1 MLFNSLN
8 FLLFFIGFCLI
19 YFRLGLTGQNRLLFF
34 GGLFFYGFWKPTMV
48 LLLLFCIAFNFA
60 GGIWLGRTSSQSRQK
75 NIFAFLIVLN
85 LGILI
90 FFKYI
95 LFLLSVWNDTLGIL
109 FPYSILP
116 VPEILLPVGISF
128 YTFHN
133 ISYLSDIRSGKI
145 LPCSNFIRFGV
156 YDLFFPLLL
165 AGPIERPDSLLPQIE
180 SERVVS
186 RVLPRVV
193 PRVLPENGFVS
204 GAVLFFWGIFKKV
217 FIGDH
222 LLLFTGKAMEPG
234 IQLPTG
240 TVFWIAFCFAF
251 QVYADFSGYTDA
263 ARGLAKMLRFRL
275 TLNFNF
281 PFISSSPSEFWK
293 RWHISLST
301 WLRDYLYIP
310 LGGNRVSLF
319 RQNLNLMIVW
329 ILGGLWHGATYGYLV
344 WGFYCGLQVVVYNL
358 IRKYVLD
365 LIPENIRIFQ
375 YFIKLMGIFSTFWMF
390 ALGLLLF
397 QVRSPGE
404 LLALI
409 LNAVGGVYWNPVFAA
424 KLFFLLLPLI
434 VVETWMILSGGTD
447 LFLEK
452 IVSKPLRYVSLSF
465 GVGILFC
472 LFGVFEKKE
481 FFYFQF

>member
-8 FLLFFIGFCLI
+8 FLLFFIAFCMI

-34 GGLFFYGFWKPTMV
+34 GGLFFYGFWKPEMV
-48 LLLLFCIAFNFA
+48 LLLLVCISFNFA
-60 GGIWLGRTSSQSRQK
+60 GGIWLGRSSERRQK
-75 NIFAFLIVLN
+75 RIFVFLIVLN

-95 LFLLSVWNDTLGIL
+95 LFLLSVWNDTLGVL
-109 FPYSILP
+109 FSFSVLTF
-116 VPEILLPVGISF
+116 PEILLPVGISF

-145 LPCSNFIRFGV
+145 SPCSNFIRFGV

-180 SERVVS
+180 AERVAS
-186 RVLPRVV
+186 
-193 PRVLPENGFVS
+193 EDGFIS
-204 GAVLFFWGIFKKV
+204 GAILFFWGIFKKV

-222 LLLFTGKAMEPG
+222 LLLFTGKSMESG
-234 IQLPTG
+234 IQLPPG
-240 TVFWIAFCFAF
+240 MVLWIAFSFAF

-263 ARGLAKMLRFRL
+263 ARGLAKILGFKL
-275 TLNFNF
+275 SLNFNF

-310 LGGNRVSLF
+310 LGGNRISLF

-358 IRKYVLD
+358 MQRYVL
-365 LIPENIRIFQ
+365 LLVPNNIQIFK
-375 YFIKLMGIFSTFWMF
+375 YSIKVMGALSTFWMF

-397 QVRSPGE
+397 KVHSPGE
-404 LLALI
+404 LWGLI
-409 LNAVGGVYWNPVFAA
+409 LNATAGFYWNPVFGA
-424 KLFFLLLPLI
+424 KLFFLLLPLMI
-434 VVETWMILSGGTD
+434 VEFWMIVSGGTD
-447 LFLEK
+447 SFLEK
-452 IVSKPLRYVSLSF
+452 IVSSPLRWGSLSF
-465 GVGILFC
+465 GIGILFC

>member
-8 FLLFFIGFCLI
+8 FLVFFVCFLLL
-19 YFRLGLTGQNRLLFF
+19 YFRFGKLGQNRLLFF
-34 GGLFFYGFWKPTMV
+34 GGLFFYGFWKPEMV
-48 LLLLFCIAFNFA
+48 FLLLFCIAFNFA
-60 GGIWLGRTSSQSRQK
+60 GGIYLGKEKGSKQK
-75 NIFAFLIVLN
+75 RIFISLISLN

-95 LFLLSVWNDTLGIL
+95 LFLLSIWNDTLGVL
-109 FPYSILP
+109 FPGTGVVL
-116 VPEILLPVGISF
+116 PEILLPVGISF

-145 LPCSNFIRFGV
+145 LPCVDFIRFGV

-180 SERVVS
+180 NERTVTQ
-186 RVLPRVV
+186 
-193 PRVLPENGFVS
+193 NGFFS
-204 GAVLFFWGIFKKV
+204 GIILFLWGIFKKV

-234 IQLPTG
+234 MELAPGMI
-240 TVFWIAFCFAF
+240 FWVAFCFAF

-263 ARGLAKMLRFRL
+263 ARGLAKMLGFRL

-281 PFISSSPSEFWK
+281 PFISSNPSEFWR

-310 LGGNRVSLF
+310 LGGNRVSVL
-319 RQNLNLMIVW
+319 RQNVNLMIVW
-329 ILGGLWHGATYGYLV
+329 VLGGLWHGATYGYLV
-344 WGFYCGLQVVVYNL
+344 WGCYCGLQVVGYNL
-358 IRKYVLD
+358 FQKYVLRF
-365 LIPENIRIFQ
+365 LSLNIPFLEWVL
-375 YFIKLMGIFSTFWMF
+375 KLLGVLSTFWMF

-397 QVRSPGE
+397 QVHSPEE
-404 LLALI
+404 LWTLV
-409 LNAVGGVYWNPVFAA
+409 LNGIGGIFWNSIFAG
-424 KLFFLLLPLI
+424 KLLFLLFPLLI
-434 VVETWMILSGGTD
+434 VEPWMILSGGTD
-447 LFLEK
+447 SFLDR
-452 IVSKPLRYVSLSF
+452 IVTRPFRWIPISF
-465 GVGILFC
+465 GIVVLFC
-472 LFGVFEKKE
+472 LFGVYEKKE

>member
-1 MLFNSLN
+1 MLFNSLS
-8 FLLFFIGFCLI
+8 FLLFFVVFCLI

-34 GGLFFYGFWKPTMV
+34 GGLFFYGFWKAEMV
-48 LLLLFCIAFNFA
+48 LLLLVCISFNFA
-60 GGIWLGRTSSQSRQK
+60 GGIWLGRSSERFQK
-75 NIFAFLIVLN
+75 RIFVFLIVLN

-109 FPYSILP
+109 LP
-116 VPEILLPVGISF
+116 SSVLSFPEIFLPVGISF

-145 LPCSNFIRFGV
+145 SPCSNFIRFGV

-180 SERVVS
+180 AERVI
-186 RVLPRVV
+186 
-193 PRVLPENGFVS
+193 EEDGFIS
-204 GAVLFFWGIFKKV
+204 GAILFFWGIFKKV

-222 LLLFTGKAMEPG
+222 LSLFTDKAMETG
-234 IQLPTG
+234 IQLPPG
-240 TVFWIAFCFAF
+240 MVLWIAFSFAF

-263 ARGLAKMLRFRL
+263 ARGLAKMLGFRL
-275 TLNFNF
+275 SLNFNF

-310 LGGNRVSLF
+310 LGGNRISLF

-344 WGFYCGLQVVVYNL
+344 WGFYCGLQVVVYNF
-358 IRKYVLD
+358 IQKYVSF
-365 LIPENIRIFQ
+365 PGRKNIQIFE
-375 YFIKLMGIFSTFWMF
+375 YLIKLIGILSTFWMF

-397 QVRSPGE
+397 RVSSPGE
-404 LLALI
+404 LWALI
-409 LNAVGGVYWNPVFAA
+409 LNAISGVYWNPVFGA
-424 KLFFLLLPLI
+424 KLFFLLLPLV
-434 VVETWMILSGGTD
+434 VVEFWMIVSGGTD
-447 LFLEK
+447 SFLGK
-452 IVSKPLRYVSLSF
+452 IVTRPLRLVSLSF
-465 GVGILFC
+465 WIGILFC

>member
-8 FLLFFIGFCLI
+8 FLIFFFIFFLI
-19 YFRLGLTGQNRLLFF
+19 YLRLGIFGQNRLLFV
-34 GGLFFYGFWKPTMV
+34 GGLFFYGFWKPEMV
-48 LLLLFCIAFNFA
+48 FLLLFCIALNFA
-60 GGIWLGRTSSQSRQK
+60 GGIWIGRRENKKQRQ
-75 NIFAFLIVLN
+75 IFILLICIN
-85 LGILI
+85 LAILI

-95 LFLLSVWNDTLGIL
+95 LFLLSIWNDTFGIV
-109 FPYSILP
+109 FPKSTILI
-116 VPEILLPVGISF
+116 PEIVLPVGISF

-145 LPCSNFIRFGV
+145 IPCENFIRFGV

-180 SERVVS
+180 NQRMVDTD
-186 RVLPRVV
+186 
-193 PRVLPENGFVS
+193 GFLS
-204 GAVLFFWGIFKKV
+204 GAILFGWGIFKKV

-222 LLLFTGKAMEPG
+222 LLLFTRKAMDPG
-234 IQLPTG
+234 MELPSG
-240 TVFWIAFCFAF
+240 MIFWIAFCFAF

-263 ARGLAKMLRFRL
+263 ARGLAKMLGFRL

-281 PFISSSPSEFWK
+281 PFISSNPAEFWK

-310 LGGNRVSLF
+310 LGGNRVSLW

-329 ILGGLWHGATYGYLV
+329 ILGGLWHGATYGYLI
-344 WGFYCGLQVVVYNL
+344 WGGYCGFQVVGYNL
-358 IRKYVLD
+358 FQKYVLRS
-365 LIPENIRIFQ
+365 IPDHIQILKYSF
-375 YFIKLMGIFSTFWMF
+375 KGLGVVLTFWMF

-397 QVRSPGE
+397 QVHSPNE
-404 LLALI
+404 LWILI
-409 LNAVGGVYWNPVFAA
+409 LNATSGYYWNWIFAG

-434 VVETWMILSGGTD
+434 IIESWMIFSGGTD
-447 LFLEK
+447 AFLK
-452 IVSKPLRYVSLSF
+452 GIVWKPYQWIPMSL
-465 GVGILFC
+465 GIGILFF

>member
-19 YFRLGLTGQNRLLFF
+19 YFRLGLAGQNRLLFF

-60 GGIWLGRTSSQSRQK
+60 GGIRLGRTSSPSRQK
-75 NIFAFLIVLN
+75 RIFAFLIVLN

-145 LPCSNFIRFGV
+145 QPCSNFIRFGV

-180 SERVVS
+180 TQRGVT
-186 RVLPRVV
+186 
-193 PRVLPENGFVS
+193 ENGFIS
-204 GAVLFFWGIFKKV
+204 GATLFFWGIFKKV

-234 IQLPTG
+234 IQLPAG
-240 TVFWIAFCFAF
+240 MVFWIAFGFAF

-263 ARGLAKMLRFRL
+263 ARGLAKMLGFRL

-358 IRKYVLD
+358 IQKYVLT
-365 LIPENIRIFQ
+365 LVPGNIRIFK
-375 YFIKLMGIFSTFWMF
+375 YFIKLMGFFLTFWMF
-390 ALGLLLF
+390 SLGLLLF

-447 LFLEK
+447 TFLEK
-452 IVSKPLRYVSLSF
+452 IVLRQSRWISFSF
-465 GVGILFC
+465 GIWILFC